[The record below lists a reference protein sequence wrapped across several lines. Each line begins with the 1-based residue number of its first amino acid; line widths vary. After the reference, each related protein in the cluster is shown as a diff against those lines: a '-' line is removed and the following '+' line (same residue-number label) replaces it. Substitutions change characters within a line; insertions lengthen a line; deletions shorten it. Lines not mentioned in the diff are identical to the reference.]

1 MERSMKERLDISI
14 FCLTYNHKKYIRDAL
29 NGFLTQKTNYSFQI
43 AIFDD
48 ASNDGTSEILL
59 EYKRKYPNKIRLF
72 ISPNNIY
79 KSPNRDAIWDN
90 WQRQN
95 LLGKYIAICEG
106 DDCWIDNNKLQMQV
120 DFMEKHKE
128 CVMTAHGSMIQD
140 FNTGELYKK
149 NVYNEN
155 KYLLPQEIIMQ
166 PNGNLPTASLIIRR
180 DAFFKPDI
188 FPKCSV
194 GDVPMQLFALTKG
207 KIYYFERTM
216 SVYRFMHHGSWTSHY
231 NKDIK
236 NAALHNI
243 DFTVFLSEYNEYTN
257 HEYNLYIKKAI
268 RKYANGTL
276 GALVN
281 CQDAYERKE
290 IVSTIQNTNLDIFKE
305 LMRIYNN
312 YFYNNSFS
320 EIEIKTIQQYKYV
333 YIMGKGK
340 YSKVIQKCFLN
351 SNLIFNGFLVT
362 EKEDMDIDTYAL
374 KDYPYDKIVTLV
386 VVGVDQKNEDDIR
399 KSLNKYEFDNVLC
412 PIWFNE

>member
-128 CVMTAHGSMIQD
+128 CVMTAHGSIVQD
-140 FNTGELYKK
+140 FNTGELYKR

-207 KIYYFERTM
+207 KIYYFERIM
-216 SVYRFMHHGSWTSHY
+216 SVYRFMHQGSWTSNY
-231 NKDIK
+231 SKDVK

-243 DFTVFLSEYNEYTN
+243 DFTVFLSKYNEYTN
-257 HEYNLYIKKAI
+257 YEYNLYIKKMI
-268 RKYANGTL
+268 KKYANATL
-276 GALVN
+276 GALGN
-281 CQDAYERKE
+281 CQDAYEKKE
-290 IVSTIQNTNLDIFKE
+290 IISTIQNTDLDIFKE

-312 YFYNNSFS
+312 YFCNNSFS
-320 EIEIKTIQQYKYV
+320 EMEIKTIQQYKYV

-351 SNLIFNGFLVT
+351 NKLIFNGFLVT

-374 KDYPYDKIVTLV
+374 KDYPYDKTVTLV

-399 KSLNKYEFDNVLC
+399 KNLNKYEFDNVLC
-412 PIWFNE
+412 PIWFKE

>member
-1 MERSMKERLDISI
+1 MKERVDISI
-14 FCLTYNHKKYIRDAL
+14 FCVTYNHKKYIRDAL
-29 NGFLTQKTNYSFQI
+29 NGFLAQKTNYSFQI

-59 EYKRKYPNKIRLF
+59 EYKRKYPDKIRLF

-79 KSPNRDAIWDN
+79 QSPNRDAIFDN
-90 WQRQN
+90 WKRQN
-95 LLGKYIAICEG
+95 LLGRYIAICEG
-106 DDCWIDNNKLQMQV
+106 DDYWIDDKKLQIQV

-128 CVMTAHGSMIQD
+128 CVMTAHGSIVQD
-140 FNTGELYKK
+140 FNNGELYKR
-149 NVYNEN
+149 NVYGEN

-166 PNGNLPTASLIIRR
+166 PNGNLPTASLIVRR
-180 DAFFKPDI
+180 DVFFRPDI

-207 KIYYFERTM
+207 KIYYFERIM
-216 SVYRFMHHGSWTSHY
+216 SVYRFMHQGSWSSNY
-231 NKDIK
+231 SKDIK

-243 DFTVFLSEYNEYTN
+243 DFIVFMSKYNEYTN
-257 HEYNLYIKKAI
+257 YEYNLYIKKGI
-268 RKYANGTL
+268 KKYANATL

-290 IVSTIQNTNLDIFKE
+290 IISTIQNTDLDIFKE
-305 LMRIYNN
+305 LMKIYNN

-320 EIEIKTIQQYKYV
+320 GIEIKTIQQYKYV

-340 YSKVIQKCFLN
+340 YSKVIQKCFFN
-351 SNLIFNGFLVT
+351 NELIFNGFLVT

-374 KDYPYDKIVTLV
+374 KDYPYDKTTTLV
-386 VVGVDQKNEDDIR
+386 VVGIDQKNEDDIK
-399 KSLNKYEFDNVLC
+399 KSLNKYGFDNVLC
-412 PIWFNE
+412 PIWFKE